1 MDFKP
6 LMLLILDGFGI
17 REENEFNAIKNAN
30 TPNID
35 YLFKNY
41 PNSKLI
47 ASGEAVGLPEGQM
60 GNSEVGHL
68 NIGAGRIVY
77 QDLTRISKAIK
88 DNSFFEN
95 KVLIEAANTAKKY
108 NSRLH
113 LMGLLS
119 DGGVHSHIEHLFALI
134 ELAKKNQVPQCFI
147 HCFMDGRD
155 TPPTSGKKYL
165 EQLTQFIQNLDYGSI
180 ASVSGRFYA
189 MDRDKRWDRIYEA
202 YKVIVNGESDIY
214 SDAVAEIQNRYSKN
228 ETDEFIKPFL
238 VNKNGVIKDNDVVI
252 FFNFRADRAREFTRA
267 LNEKGFDKFDVS
279 NRPLL
284 SYYVT
289 MTLYDEGFDFPVA
302 FPPEK
307 LKNILTEVLSNR
319 GMKILKIAETEKYAH
334 VTYFFNG
341 GEETPFKNEDRVLIP
356 SPKDVKT
363 YDLKPEMSAFLI
375 TEEVLKRIDSDKYD
389 FIVLNFANCDMV
401 GHTGVYEA
409 AIKAVETVDIC
420 VGKIYKKIMSKGGA
434 ILLISDHGNCEE
446 MVDKNGKPHTAHTT
460 NPVPFI
466 FISSLKDKICTKD
479 GILGDIAPTILK
491 IAGVPKPVEMT
502 GKELLYEC

>member
-6 LMLLILDGFGI
+6 VMLMILDGFGI
-17 REENEFNAIKNAN
+17 REEKEFNAIKNAE
-30 TPNID
+30 TPTLD
-35 YLFKNY
+35 YLFDNY
-41 PNSKLI
+41 PNSQLI

-88 DNSFFEN
+88 DKSFFEN
-95 KVLIEAANTAKKY
+95 KVLTDAVKKGD
-108 NSRLH
+108 RLH
-113 LMGLLS
+113 LMGLVS
-119 DGGVHSHIEHLFALI
+119 DGGVHSHIEHLFALV
-134 ELAKKNQVPQCFI
+134 ELAKRNNVKRCFI
-147 HCFMDGRD
+147 HCFLDGRD
-155 TPPTSGKKYL
+155 TPPTSGAKYL
-165 EQLTQFIQNLDYGSI
+165 NQLTEFLKELNYGEI

-189 MDRDKRWDRIYEA
+189 MDRDKRWERIFEA
-202 YKVIVNGESDIY
+202 YNVIVNGKGKIFADPVKE
-214 SDAVAEIQNRYSKN
+214 VNLRYKQN

-238 VNKNGVIKDNDVVI
+238 VNNDGVIRDNDAVI
-252 FFNFRADRAREFTRA
+252 FFNFRADRARELTRA
-267 LNEKGFDKFDVS
+267 LTEENFKEFDVT
-279 NRPLL
+279 NRPIL
-284 SYYVT
+284 SYYAT
-289 MTLYDEGFDFPVA
+289 MTLYDESFNLPVA

-307 LKNILTEVLSNR
+307 LRNILTEVLSDR
-319 GMKILKIAETEKYAH
+319 GFKILKIAETEKYAH

-341 GEETPFKNEDRVLIP
+341 GDEVPFKNEDRVLIP

-375 TEEVLKRIDSDKYD
+375 TDEVLKRIDSDKYD

-409 AIKAVETVDIC
+409 AVKAVESVDRC
-420 VGKIYKKIMSKGGA
+420 VGKIYKKILSKGGA
-434 ILLISDHGNCEE
+434 IILISDHGNCEE

-466 FISSLKDKICTKD
+466 FISSLKNKINTKD
-479 GILGDIAPTILK
+479 GILADIAPTILK
-491 IAGVPKPVEMT
+491 LFGIPKPSEMT
-502 GKELLYEC
+502 GKELLYE

>member
-6 LMLLILDGFGI
+6 VVLLILDGFGI
-17 REENEFNAIKNAN
+17 RKEKEFNAIKNAN

-35 YLFKNY
+35 YLFENY
-41 PNSKLI
+41 PNSLLT
-47 ASGEAVGLPEGQM
+47 ASGEAVGLPAGQM

-77 QDLTRISKAIK
+77 QDLTRISKAIEDK
-88 DNSFFEN
+88 SFFEN
-95 KVLIEAANTAKKY
+95 KVLLSAANSTKEN

-134 ELAKKNQVPQCFI
+134 DFAKKNKVAECYI
-147 HCFMDGRD
+147 HCFLDGRD
-155 TPPTSGKKYL
+155 TPPTSGVTYL
-165 EQLTQFIQNLDYGSI
+165 QQLLEFINKIGYGSI

-189 MDRDKRWDRIYEA
+189 MDRDKRWDRIFKA
-202 YKVIVNGESDIY
+202 YDVIVNGKGNIY
-214 SDAVAEIQNRYSKN
+214 SNIVEEIKNRYNNN

-238 VNKNGVIKDNDVVI
+238 VNKNGIIKENDAVI
-252 FFNFRADRAREFTRA
+252 FYNFRADRARELTTA
-267 LNEKGFDKFDVS
+267 LTSLNFKEFDIS
-279 NRPLL
+279 NRPVI
-284 SYYVT
+284 SYYAT
-289 MTLYDEGFDFPVA
+289 MTLYDEAFNLPVA

-307 LKNILTEVLSNR
+307 LKNILTEVLSDRNY
-319 GMKILKIAETEKYAH
+319 KILKIAETEKYAH

-341 GEETPFKNEDRVLIP
+341 GEETPFKNEERVLIP

-363 YDLKPEMSAFLI
+363 YDLKPEMSAFLV

-401 GHTGVYEA
+401 GHTGVYNA
-409 AIKAVETVDIC
+409 AVKAVESVDKC
-420 VGKIYKKIMSKGGA
+420 VGKIYKKVSEKGGV

-466 FISSLKDKICTKD
+466 FISSLKHKINTEN
-479 GILGDIAPTILK
+479 GILADIAPTILK
-491 IAGVPKPVEMT
+491 IFGIRKPAEMT
-502 GKELLYEC
+502 GKILINE

>member
-6 LMLLILDGFGI
+6 VMLMILDGFGI
-17 REENEFNAIKNAN
+17 RDEKDFNAIKNAN
-30 TPNID
+30 TPNLD
-35 YLFKNY
+35 YLFATY

-47 ASGEAVGLPEGQM
+47 ASGEAVGLPDMQM

-68 NIGAGRIVY
+68 NIGAGRVVY
-77 QDLTRISKAIK
+77 QDFTRISKAIRDK
-88 DNSFFEN
+88 SFFEN
-95 KVLIEAANTAKKY
+95 QVLLEAVDTAVKNK
-108 NSRLH
+108 SAVH

-134 ELAKKNQVPQCFI
+134 ELAKQHNVSNCYV

-155 TPPTSGKKYL
+155 TPPTSGANYL
-165 EQLTQFIQNLDYGSI
+165 QQLSDFMNNLGYGTI

-189 MDRDKRWDRIYEA
+189 MDRDKRWERLYEA
-202 YKVIVNGESDIY
+202 YKVIVKGESHIY
-214 SDAVAEIQNRYSKN
+214 PDPVAELNNRYKNN

-238 VNKNGVIKDNDVVI
+238 VNEKGIIKENDVVI
-252 FFNFRADRAREFTRA
+252 FFNFRADRARELTRA
-267 LNEKGFDKFDVS
+267 LNEPDFKEFDIS

-284 SYYVT
+284 SYYAT
-289 MTLYDEGFDFPVA
+289 MTLYDEEFNFPVA

-307 LKNILTEVLSNR
+307 LRNILSEVLSDR
-319 GMKILKIAETEKYAH
+319 GFKILKIAETEKYAH

-341 GEETPFKNEDRVLIP
+341 GEETPFKNEDRVLVP

-363 YDLKPEMSAFLI
+363 YDLKPEMSAFLV
-375 TEEVLKRIDSDKYD
+375 TEEVLKRIDSEKYD

-401 GHTGVYEA
+401 GHTGVFEA
-409 AIKAVETVDIC
+409 AVKAVEAVDKC
-420 VGKIYKKIMSKGGA
+420 VGKIYNKIMSKGGV

-446 MVDKNGKPHTAHTT
+446 MVDKNGKPHTAHTI

-466 FISSLKDKICTKD
+466 FISSLKNKINTKD
-479 GILGDIAPTILK
+479 GILADIAPTILK
-491 IAGVPKPVEMT
+491 IIGVSKPSEMT

>member
-6 LMLLILDGFGI
+6 VMLMILDGFGI
-17 REENEFNAIKNAN
+17 REEKEFNAIKNAE
-30 TPNID
+30 TPTLD
-35 YLFKNY
+35 YLFDNY
-41 PNSKLI
+41 PNSQLI

-88 DNSFFEN
+88 DKSFFEN
-95 KVLIEAANTAKKY
+95 KVLTDAAKKGD
-108 NSRLH
+108 RLH
-113 LMGLLS
+113 LMGLVS
-119 DGGVHSHIEHLFALI
+119 DGGVHSHIEHLFALV
-134 ELAKKNQVPQCFI
+134 ELAKRNNVKRCFI
-147 HCFMDGRD
+147 HCFLDGRD
-155 TPPTSGKKYL
+155 TPPTSGAKYL
-165 EQLTQFIQNLDYGSI
+165 NQLTEFLKELNYGEI

-189 MDRDKRWDRIYEA
+189 MDRDKRWERIFEA
-202 YKVIVNGESDIY
+202 YNVIVNGKGKIFADPVKE
-214 SDAVAEIQNRYSKN
+214 VNLRYKQN

-238 VNKNGVIKDNDVVI
+238 VNNDGVIRDNDAVI
-252 FFNFRADRAREFTRA
+252 FFNFRADRARELTRA
-267 LNEKGFDKFDVS
+267 LTEENFKEFDVT
-279 NRPLL
+279 NRPIL
-284 SYYVT
+284 SYYAT
-289 MTLYDEGFDFPVA
+289 MTLYDESFNLPVA

-307 LKNILTEVLSNR
+307 LRNILTEVLSDR
-319 GMKILKIAETEKYAH
+319 GFKILKIAETEKYAH

-341 GEETPFKNEDRVLIP
+341 GDEVPFKNEDRVLIP

-375 TEEVLKRIDSDKYD
+375 TDEVLKRIDSDKYD

-409 AIKAVETVDIC
+409 AVKAVESVDRC
-420 VGKIYKKIMSKGGA
+420 VGKIYKKILSKGGA
-434 ILLISDHGNCEE
+434 IILISDHGNCEE

-466 FISSLKDKICTKD
+466 FISSLKNKINTKD
-479 GILGDIAPTILK
+479 GILADIAPTILK
-491 IAGVPKPVEMT
+491 LFGIPKPSEMT
-502 GKELLYEC
+502 GKELLYE